1 MLTKVSKTTSAKFM
15 VVTPGGLGDQ
25 SARVPRTLVHEMLA
39 SDHMFGG
46 SGLSSPPSPPSTL
59 ALFSFFHFILLY
71 SDMLAMFDEDLLQLS
86 EFGRIYFPWFED
98 LFA

>member
-59 ALFSFFHFILLY
+59 ALFSFFHFILRFWNQILIC
-71 SDMLAMFDEDLLQLS
+71 LS
-86 EFGRIYFPWFED
+86 VKHSAWAISILRLRVKYR
-98 LFA
+98 LK

>member
-1 MLTKVSKTTSAKFM
+1 MNADKSIEDDLCKVHGCDS
-15 VVTPGGLGDQ
+15 GRLGDQ

-46 SGLSSPPSPPSTL
+46 SGLSSPPSPPSTF

-71 SDMLAMFDEDLLQLS
+71 SDIEAMF
-86 EFGRIYFPWFED
+86 
-98 LFA
+98 A